1 MLERRG
7 PDVLWRPDPDHRG
20 PLARFTDWLREHK
33 GVEAR
38 DYAALHAWSVT
49 DLDGFW
55 SAVAEFLGRPLPHAA
70 HGRART
76 PRDARRRSGSRAPR

>member
-1 MLERRG
+1 MLDAVI

-33 GVEAR
+33 GVDAA
-38 DYAALHAWSVT
+38 DYAALHEWSVT

-55 SAVAEFLGRPLPHAA
+55 SAVAEYLGRALPRRRPPPCSA
-70 HGRART
+70 RAT
-76 PRDARRRSGSRAPR
+76 CPARSGSPAAR